1 MKLDMKT
8 ELKRYVLLTAGA
20 LIMAIGNYFFK
31 FTNNFTFGGITGLS
45 VLVSKTGIISASDFN
60 FIANMALLLLG
71 LIILGKGFIAKTA
84 YCTIIL
90 SGAISVFERLF
101 PMTQPFTD
109 QLMLEFVFAV
119 ALPSL
124 GASIIFNLGASSGGT
139 DVIAMIIKKY
149 SYFNIGNA
157 LLISNFLIALAS
169 FVVFDTKTGLYSL
182 LGVVI
187 NSTMIDTFIE
197 SLNLSKYF
205 NIVCDHPEPICDYI
219 THSLNRSASIIN
231 AKGAFSG
238 EDKYIIFTVL
248 NRSQAVKLRNFI
260 KQTEPTAFLLISN
273 TSEIIGKG
281 FHSN

>member
-1 MKLDMKT
+1 
-8 ELKRYVLLTAGA
+8 
-20 LIMAIGNYFFK
+20 
-31 FTNNFTFGGITGLS
+31 
-45 VLVSKTGIISASDFN
+45 
-60 FIANMALLLLG
+60 
-71 LIILGKGFIAKTA
+71 
-84 YCTIIL
+84 
-90 SGAISVFERLF
+90 
-101 PMTQPFTD
+101 
-109 QLMLEFVFAV
+109 
-119 ALPSL
+119 
-124 GASIIFNLGASSGGT
+124 
-139 DVIAMIIKKY
+139 MIIKKY

-238 EDKYIIFTVL
+238 EDKYIIFTAL

-260 KQTEPTAFLLISN
+260 KQTEPTAFLLVSN